1 MRKIALP
8 LTVATLVMS
17 VFGAFLRWLQ
27 VLGLFDP
34 ETGLA
39 APMAG
44 ISIVFTVY
52 SLLAAAAML
61 GISLW
66 LRRRMEQPTEAEE
79 ALRYTGVL
87 PRAVAVL
94 CAAMLAAAALQAMF
108 TAGNAQSPLMQ
119 RLFGAAG
126 LVAAAAMVA
135 LPGKGDGSASA
146 TARSASLWLPLF
158 FGYWLVLVYRAN
170 AQDPVLW
177 HYVVFALAVAMSAM
191 GFYAL
196 SSWYF
201 HKGRPLSGLLY
212 IQLGIYFD
220 ICALSDERGL
230 GDKLLLIAAAA
241 MLVVM
246 EYLLLRNMKPKEGE
260 AA

>member
-1 MRKIALP
+1 MRKLALP

-39 APMAG
+39 TPMAG
-44 ISIVFTVY
+44 ISVVFTVY

-66 LRRRMEQPTEAEE
+66 LRRRMEQPTRAEE
-79 ALRYTGVL
+79 ALRYSGIL

-94 CAAMLAAAALQAMF
+94 CALLVLVASLRAMF
-108 TAGNAQSPLMQ
+108 TAGDAQSPLMQ

-126 LVAAAAMVA
+126 IVAAAAMLA
-135 LPGKGDGSASA
+135 LPGKGDGTSSV
-146 TARSASLWLPLF
+146 TSRSASLWLPLF
-158 FGYWLVLVYRAN
+158 YGYWLVLVYREN

-177 HYVVFALAVAMSAM
+177 HYAVFALAVAMSTL

-196 SSWYF
+196 ASWYF

-212 IQLGIYFD
+212 IQLGVYFD
-220 ICALSDERGL
+220 LCTLSDARSIY
-230 GDKLLLIAAAA
+230 DKLLLIAAAV
-241 MLVVM
+241 MLVVT
-246 EYLLLRNMKPKEGE
+246 EYLLLRNMKPKAES
-260 AA
+260 A